1 MKKNMAV
8 LLFPVMMAGCTTM
21 GGTPGRAGTAALECG
36 AVGAGGGFLACK
48 LLGGS
53 DAMCAG
59 IAAGAGAL
67 GGGVCYGFAS
77 NYEKRRQE
85 LAGKE
90 NDLDARL
97 EYVRGLNEDAEKL
110 NRELNARVEEISE
123 RTDKIVA
130 QINQGTISSQ
140 ELAKEREALLKE
152 EKAAREQVEV
162 EKAALE
168 DMKRFQAEQL
178 RKAGEDK
185 AIHAELDAEIRK
197 QERLLKETQSATTA
211 FATQRQRI

>member
-1 MKKNMAV
+1 M
-8 LLFPVMMAGCTTM
+8 
-21 GGTPGRAGTAALECG
+21 AALECG
-36 AVGAGGGFLACK
+36 AVGAGLATAICLAAGG
-48 LLGGS
+48 
-53 DAMCAG
+53 DAATCAG
-59 IAAGAGAL
+59 AAAGGGLVGAGA
-67 GGGVCYGFAS
+67 CYTYAQK
-77 NYEKRRQE
+77 YEKRRQE

-97 EYVRGLNEDAEKL
+97 KYVRGLNEDAEKL
-110 NRELNARVEEISE
+110 NRDLDTRVAEISR
-123 RTDKIVA
+123 RTDATVA

-152 EKAAREQVEV
+152 ENAAREQVEL

-178 RKAGEDK
+178 RKTGEDK

>member
-1 MKKNMAV
+1 MKIIAALLV
-8 LLFPVMMAGCTTM
+8 LLTTITGCSTV
-21 GGTPGRAGTAALECG
+21 GGTRGSSGMAALECG
-36 AVGAGGGFLACK
+36 AVGAGVATAICLAAGGNA
-48 LLGGS
+48 
-53 DAMCAG
+53 ATCAG
-59 IAAGAGAL
+59 AAAGGGLLGAGA
-67 GGGVCYGFAS
+67 CYTYAEK
-77 NYEKRRQE
+77 YQKRRQE

-97 EYVRGLNEDAEKL
+97 KYVRGLNEDAEKL
-110 NRELNARVEEISE
+110 NQELNARVTEVSK
-123 RTDKIVA
+123 RTDMTVA

-152 EKAAREQVEV
+152 EKAAREQVEL

-185 AIHAELDAEIRK
+185 VLHAELDAEIRK
-197 QERLLKETQSATTA
+197 QERLLEETQRATTA